1 MYIIRCNE
9 KFEIVYFAYFIPRTQ
24 HVLLT
29 DYKTKIFVHNQI
41 SLYSATIM
49 GGYILCFLNP
59 IMMKIF
65 VRGES
70 CLMSSKIDFFLPAVD
85 TLGYISLQRTNVKYL
100 IAWSNTS
107 ETGSKIH
114 FVSNFT

>member
-1 MYIIRCNE
+1 
-9 KFEIVYFAYFIPRTQ
+9 
-24 HVLLT
+24 
-29 DYKTKIFVHNQI
+29 
-41 SLYSATIM
+41 
-49 GGYILCFLNP
+49 
-59 IMMKIF
+59 MMKIF

-107 ETGSKIH
+107 ETGPKIIL
-114 FVSNFT
+114 FPISLEDTYVGY